1 MSLEDHLV
9 FFISDSLTILKQRCI
24 IIIEV
29 YVVNSALFSQEVET
43 YFYEALLKWKDLN
56 LSENFS
62 K

>member
-9 FFISDSLTILKQRCI
+9 FFKSDSLTVLKQRCI

>member
-9 FFISDSLTILKQRCI
+9 FFKSDSLTILKQRCI
-24 IIIEV
+24 IVIEV
-29 YVVNSALFSQEVET
+29 YVANSALFSQEVET

>member
-1 MSLEDHLV
+1 MSLEDNLV
-9 FFISDSLTILKQRCI
+9 FFKSDSLTILKQRCI
-24 IIIEV
+24 IVIEV

>member
-9 FFISDSLTILKQRCI
+9 FFKSDSLTILKQRCI
-24 IIIEV
+24 IVIEV

>member
-9 FFISDSLTILKQRCI
+9 FFKSDSVTILKQRCI
-24 IIIEV
+24 IIIEM